1 MRHTFARSEGNT
13 FLAEELLAAEASS
26 QSGRELP
33 PRLQGMLPL
42 GEAAPVI
49 LVVEDLHWADQST
62 LDLLTFLL
70 HNARNE
76 RLLGVA
82 TYRSDEHGG
91 ANLRGFRAEFG
102 RLADRI
108 ELARFGRDDLTALL
122 AEILGGPPPTQ
133 VVDRVAASS
142 DGNPFFAEELL
153 AAGLD
158 REQPP
163 LTPRLRDVLLA
174 RVQALSE
181 DGREMLRA
189 AATIGRRVDHGLLA
203 VVSELTDR
211 ALLAALRE
219 AVDHQILASDP
230 EGLYIFRHALTRE
243 AVYESLLPGER
254 QRLHGAVARAL
265 AEDRGVAARGAPAAA
280 ELAHHWV
287 QAGDPPRALAATI
300 EAARRSASGAYAF
313 AAADRLYERALDLWA
328 LVDSDDQ
335 PSGLVLTDLL
345 REAAEAARW
354 VDDQERAA
362 VLVGRALDLV
372 DPAGDPAGAA
382 MLMERLGLYLWEVG
396 DGKRSLGAHEAAAR
410 LLIGQPPSVA
420 GAQVLAAHGT
430 ALMLSSRYREAR
442 RRCEAAVAMARLVGA
457 RRAETQA
464 LNTLGFAI
472 SMLGDPE
479 GGIARLE
486 QSRVLAEEDGD
497 VDAICRAETNL
508 ATVWLLVGQAEAA
521 VRVADRGIA
530 ITRRLG
536 VELTGGAV
544 LLGISA
550 VTLFRLGRWDEAE
563 ALTREVLDRRVPP
576 GVALFA
582 HATQVE
588 LHTGRGRLD
597 DAAES
602 LRAAR
607 GLANGVTDP
616 LALGHLHAVAAEL
629 ALWANDP
636 ETAGVAV
643 AAGLQAAS
651 GSEEDHLV
659 LRLCALGIRAEA
671 DRVEQIGSRRRAG
684 ELASIRAAASP
695 LLDRVGALAGASG
708 SSAGFPEA
716 QINVRACHAE
726 RSRLDGDPDAAAWDE
741 VAMAWTE
748 FGFPFP
754 AAYAR
759 WRQGEALLQVR
770 DRPAATLAVRTA
782 HRTATALGAD
792 LLCRS
797 VELLADRGRLDLRDS
812 SPVLL
817 LTEARPVPADEYR
830 LTARERAVLGHVAIG
845 STNRQIA
852 RVLFISEKIAS
863 VHVSN
868 IIAKLGVANRGEA
881 AALVHRLDLVELP
894 ARSR

>member
-1 MRHTFARSEGNT
+1 MALRTYSTGFVGRAQELARLDAALATAVGGTPVFLLVGGEAGVGKTRLVSEFAGRAHQTGIRV
-13 FLAEELLAAEASS
+13 LAGTCIDVSGGLPYGPIVEAFRGLERDLGAAGVRELLGPDHTELHRFLPAGFEVAFATDPAARLA
-26 QSGRELP
+26 QARLFELLL
-33 PRLQGMLPL
+33 RLLHRL

-396 DGKRSLGAHEAAAR
+396 DGKRSLDAHEAAAR

-442 RRCEAAVAMARLVGA
+442 RRCEEAVAMARLVGA

-479 GGIARLE
+479 RGIARLE
-486 QSRVLAEEDGD
+486 QSRVLASERQGRILEIVREEGFASIEHLSRQFD
-497 VDAICRAETNL
+497 VTQQTVRRVVNQLCDQGLLRRIHGGVGLPVQNQNL
-508 ATVWLLVGQAEAA
+508 AYGSRQGLN
-521 VRVADRGIA
+521 ADA
-530 ITRRLG
+530 KRR
-536 VELTGGAV
+536 
-544 LLGISA
+544 I
-550 VTLFRLGRWDEAE
+550 
-563 ALTREVLDRRVPP
+563 
-576 GVALFA
+576 A
-582 HATQVE
+582 HAVSSYIPDGASLMIG
-588 LHTGRGRLD
+588 LH
-597 DAAES
+597 
-602 LRAAR
+602 
-607 GLANGVTDP
+607 
-616 LALGHLHAVAAEL
+616 HA
-629 ALWANDP
+629 
-636 ETAGVAV
+636 
-643 AAGLQAAS
+643 
-651 GSEEDHLV
+651 
-659 LRLCALGIRAEA
+659 GI
-671 DRVEQIGSRRRAG
+671 RRAG
-684 ELASIRAAASP
+684 AVQPPGFADHYQQFERGSGVCAKSRHRDH
-695 LLDRVGALAGASG
+695 DRRR
-708 SSAGFPEA
+708 
-716 QINVRACHAE
+716 N
-726 RSRLDGDPDAAAWDE
+726 
-741 VAMAWTE
+741 
-748 FGFPFP
+748 
-754 AAYAR
+754 
-759 WRQGEALLQVR
+759 
-770 DRPAATLAVRTA
+770 TA
-782 HRTATALGAD
+782 
-792 LLCRS
+792 
-797 VELLADRGRLDLRDS
+797 
-812 SPVLL
+812 P
-817 LTEARPVPADEYR
+817 P
-830 LTARERAVLGHVAIG
+830 
-845 STNRQIA
+845 
-852 RVLFISEKIAS
+852 
-863 VHVSN
+863 
-868 IIAKLGVANRGEA
+868 
-881 AALVHRLDLVELP
+881 
-894 ARSR
+894 